1 MTKAVS
7 LHPKK
12 LQERNL
18 SLLEWASNSKNLYVG
33 KRYKFLPTSPW
44 ALPFKI
50 SKYLPKKL
58 AIDLYQQYIKKS
70 PLLWDALN
78 SLDNY
83 SELGCVC
90 SGRLCHAKELVSLIN
105 EKKKTLPFK
114 KRHNFDNYW

>member
-7 LHPKK
+7 IHPKK

-18 SLLEWASNSKNLYVG
+18 TLLEWASSPKTLYVG
-33 KRYKFLPTSPW
+33 KKYKFLPRSPW

-58 AIDLYQQYIKKS
+58 AINLYQQYVKSS
-70 PLLWDALN
+70 PLLWDALL
-78 SLDNY
+78 SLDKY

-90 SGRLCHAKELVSLIN
+90 SERLCHAKELVSLLK
-105 EKKKTLPFK
+105 EKKKNLPFK